1 MHSVLIQATSW
12 FRALEDRIWATR
24 ESVQID
30 LGHKTSF
37 DQYAYN
43 EYFRAAQTL
52 DYLFKQTV
60 LNRDNVLHVTYADFS
75 DMDELLI
82 RIASF
87 LTIRNEFTVSD
98 LKKQNPNRIGDRFVN
113 EKEARKHLSAV
124 NRAHWLEDEL

>member
-1 MHSVLIQATSW
+1 
-12 FRALEDRIWATR
+12 
-24 ESVQID
+24 
-30 LGHKTSF
+30 
-37 DQYAYN
+37 
-43 EYFRAAQTL
+43 
-52 DYLFKQTV
+52 
-60 LNRDNVLHVTYADFS
+60 
-75 DMDELLI
+75 LLI